1 MFKNLRKAQDNPKD
15 EFYTRLVDIEKELK
29 NYKDKFKNKVI
40 YCNCDNPEYS
50 NFWKYFYNNFK
61 VFQLKKLVATFFS
74 KDGVSY
80 KTEFDEFNKKRP
92 HF

>member
-50 NFWKYFYNNFK
+50 NFWKYFYNNF
-61 VFQLKKLVATFFS
+61 QLLLL
-74 KDGVSY
+74 
-80 KTEFDEFNKKRP
+80 DEPLILF
-92 HF
+92 

>member
-15 EFYTRLVDIEKELK
+15 EFYTRLADIEKELK

-50 NFWKYFYNNFK
+50 NFWKYFYN
-61 VFQLKKLVATFFS
+61 LI
-74 KDGVSY
+74 
-80 KTEFDEFNKKRP
+80 FNI
-92 HF
+92 